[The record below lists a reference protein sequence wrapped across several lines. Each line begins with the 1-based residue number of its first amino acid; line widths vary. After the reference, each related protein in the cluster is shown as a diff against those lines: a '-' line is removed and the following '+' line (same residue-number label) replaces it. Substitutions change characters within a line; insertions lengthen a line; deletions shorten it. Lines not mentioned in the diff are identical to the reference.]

1 MQLSCEEDKMIHIH
15 SILVFLW
22 KSHPH
27 SIIYTHMKQPSCNV
41 SNIEIHVEM
50 IERERER
57 ERVFSDFIASARDFT
72 LYMKLFERV

>member
-1 MQLSCEEDKMIHIH
+1 
-15 SILVFLW
+15 
-22 KSHPH
+22 
-27 SIIYTHMKQPSCNV
+27 MKQPSCNV